1 MEVQPTES
9 TPKFKKNHQIKLKSE
24 TTNLLNYLK
33 TVLNKSLW
41 VYLIS
46 LVLDEINPV
55 SFISL
60 YQKDLNSKFHFTKD
74 LKPEG
79 FPRILTCK
87 MDIQSRK
94 QKLNCRKK
102 EVEMLPISEFWQPTK
117 EMKFTVAILHPETN
131 PPTLTIKKND
141 NKKNMGRRGE
151 VLLVLF
157 KIFFLMNMHSTL
169 SPQEGFRSI
178 VN

>member
-1 MEVQPTES
+1 
-9 TPKFKKNHQIKLKSE
+9 
-24 TTNLLNYLK
+24 
-33 TVLNKSLW
+33 
-41 VYLIS
+41 
-46 LVLDEINPV
+46 
-55 SFISL
+55 
-60 YQKDLNSKFHFTKD
+60 
-74 LKPEG
+74 
-79 FPRILTCK
+79 
-87 MDIQSRK
+87 
-94 QKLNCRKK
+94 
-102 EVEMLPISEFWQPTK
+102 
-117 EMKFTVAILHPETN
+117 MKFTVAILHPETN

>member
-1 MEVQPTES
+1 
-9 TPKFKKNHQIKLKSE
+9 
-24 TTNLLNYLK
+24 
-33 TVLNKSLW
+33 
-41 VYLIS
+41 
-46 LVLDEINPV
+46 
-55 SFISL
+55 
-60 YQKDLNSKFHFTKD
+60 
-74 LKPEG
+74 
-79 FPRILTCK
+79 

-117 EMKFTVAILHPETN
+117 EMKFTVEILHPETN

-157 KIFFLMNMHSTL
+157 KIFF
-169 SPQEGFRSI
+169 F
-178 VN
+178 